1 MDAYRS
7 PSADPAECQRNRRK
21 FLKFLAAS
29 PCFAL
34 LANTQFAAAETGP
47 VPIPNI
53 YSPGQISNPKDALE
67 VFDFSEPCRNNSIPA
82 HWGYLSGG
90 VDGDATVRAN
100 SAAFDHYNLRP
111 RRLLGK
117 VAARVS
123 TSTEIWGVTYDTPI
137 FMAPIGGHKTYHPE
151 GEIAVARASKNRN
164 ALMVLS
170 TPTTSSVEDVAKALG
185 RPPWYQIYAPSAWPQ
200 TEQLV
205 RRVEAA
211 GCAAIVVTVDNIM
224 GRNSVTFNRAR
235 LSDRTNCNACH
246 KGFSAAGLFE
256 RPMFKGIDMT
266 GLVAPNPALDWAF
279 IDRLRKATK
288 MKVVVKGL
296 EVGED
301 AKLCLEHGVDAILVS
316 NHGGRATD
324 TGRATI
330 DALGEVLGAVNG
342 RIPVFV
348 DSGFRR
354 GTDIVK
360 ALAMGAKLVGI
371 GRPYIWGLGS
381 FGEAGVDRV
390 LEILQAEMKI
400 VMAGCGAANI
410 KEITPAHVAR
420 AQA

>member
-7 PSADPAECQRNRRK
+7 NSADPAECQRNRRK

-34 LANTQFAAAETGP
+34 LANSRFAAADVAP
-47 VPIPNI
+47 VPVPNPFG
-53 YSPGQISNPKDALE
+53 PGLIANPKDAVE
-67 VFDFSEPCRNNSIPA
+67 IFDFVESCRHNSIPA
-82 HWGYLSGG
+82 HWGYLAGG

-100 SAAFDHYNLRP
+100 SAAFDHYYLRP
-111 RRLLGK
+111 RRLVGTF
-117 VAARVS
+117 AARVS
-123 TSTEIWGVTYDTPI
+123 TATEIWGVTYDTPI
-137 FMAPIGGHKTYHPE
+137 FLAPIGGHKTYHPE
-151 GEIAVARASKNRN
+151 GEIAVARGAKNRN
-164 ALMVLS
+164 ALMILS

-185 RPPWYQIYAPSAWPQ
+185 RPPWYQMYAPSGWPQ
-200 TEQLV
+200 TEQVV

-211 GCAAIVVTVDNIM
+211 GCPAIVVTVDNIT
-224 GRNSVTFNRAR
+224 GRNSVTYNRAR
-235 LSDRTNCNACH
+235 LADRTNCNACH
-246 KGFSAAGLFE
+246 KTFAQSALYE
-256 RPMFKGIDMT
+256 RPMFKGLDMS

-288 MKVVVKGL
+288 LKIVVKGL

-301 AKLCLEHGVDAILVS
+301 AKLCLEHGVDGILVS

-324 TGRATI
+324 TNRAAI
-330 DALGEVLGAVNG
+330 DALGEVLQAVNG

-354 GTDIVK
+354 GSDIVK
-360 ALAMGAKLVGI
+360 ALAMGAKLVVI

-381 FGEAGVDRV
+381 FGDAGVDRV
-390 LEILQAEMKI
+390 LEILQAEMKV

-410 KEITPAHVAR
+410 KQITPAHVAR